1 MQSFSPKLDVISEN
15 IIYLYSINS
24 KLSVSELSKKLKV
37 NRKIIENRTK
47 RLYKQG
53 FIKPLLI
60 YNYTGLIKATILIKL
75 STFDDKVIEAIM
87 QLKKLVKL
95 KETLG
100 KYDLSLL
107 IITEDKKEL
116 DSILNKINALLH
128 KNIINID
135 VIIHDLEDTS
145 SYKSFCHKYELLR
158 EYKILDYNKKYVL
171 NDEDKVILDQL
182 ILKPDL
188 SYKDLIK
195 ITGWNYQKI
204 KNIISNLLTKE
215 IIRVSIDPDY
225 NKLGLEFH
233 NLLLKINLAKISDFE
248 KNIIKH
254 PRVHWIKR
262 GVGVW
267 DYILSVTARDI
278 SEFVDITREIRTQNE
293 GIILDSSSLIS
304 KIHMMRQV

>member
-1 MQSFSPKLDVISEN
+1 MQHFSPKLDKISEN
-15 IIYLYSINS
+15 IIYLLSINS
-24 KLSVSELSKKLKV
+24 KNPISELSKRLKV

-60 YNYTGLIKATILIKL
+60 YNYTGLIKATILLKL

-107 IITEDKKEL
+107 VITEDKKEL

-128 KNIINID
+128 NKIIHLD
-135 VIIHDLEDTS
+135 VIIHDLEDTL
-145 SYKSFCHKYELLR
+145 SYKSFCH
-158 EYKILDYNKKYVL
+158 EYKLLTEYKMLDYDKKYML
-171 NDEDKVILDQL
+171 TEEDKAILSRL

-188 SYKDLIK
+188 LYNELIK
-195 ITGWNYQKI
+195 TTGWNYQKI
-204 KNIISNLLTKE
+204 KSIISNLLTKQ

-233 NLLLKINLAKISDFE
+233 NLLLKINLAKTKEFE
-248 KNIIKH
+248 NNIIKH
-254 PRVHWIKR
+254 PRVHWIKK

-293 GIILDSSSLIS
+293 GIILGSSSLIS